1 MVIIPNPAGICCG
14 KINWPLKP
22 KLISSDLLIKSFA
35 KESMQDEKK
44 RKKTHEWI
52 ESAVG
57 RFFLFVFLSWSCR
70 YLPYTVRLNKMK
82 YNFPHSVKRHKLTNC
97 WKEADVNTILI
108 LSGHKMFL
116 NKPTTLVTLS
126 CVLGADSN
134 PKLIYILITWFSQVL
149 HAFFQSFSCS
159 LTHTPASAHV
169 WKHNWIILLR
179 MRRVCSTLCYCGYP
193 RSLGEAY
200 TTGSSC
206 KRCNSFYM

>member
-1 MVIIPNPAGICCG
+1 MVIIPNPAGIYCG

-22 KLISSDLLIKSFA
+22 KLISSDSLIHLQRNQCRMKRR
-35 KESMQDEKK
+35 EKNSWVDRISC
-44 RKKTHEWI
+44 RK
-52 ESAVG
+52 V
-57 RFFLFVFLSWSCR
+57 FCFFVFLSWSCR

-82 YNFPHSVKRHKLTNC
+82 YNFAHSVKRHKLTNC
-97 WKEADVNTILI
+97 WKEADLNTILI

-116 NKPTTLVTLS
+116 NKSTPLVTHS
-126 CVLGADSN
+126 CVLGADTN
-134 PKLIYILITWFSQVL
+134 AKFIYILITWFSKVL

-206 KRCNSFYM
+206 KRCRSFYM